1 MKSMHYYNEDLISQ
15 IHAMRVKDEA
25 TRCHYDYFTKEVDE
39 DCRKKMV
46 SWCFT
51 IVDSFNLSRESVW
64 RAMDLLDRYL
74 SSGKGLSS
82 KVLENK
88 QTFQLAC
95 TVCLYMA
102 VKVYD
107 DVEMT
112 IGFLIKLCR
121 NYYTESEVI
130 KMEHDILFALKWSV
144 AVSTPLDF
152 VRLCLQLESDLI
164 DEPATIDRIL
174 EETQKQM
181 DLATLDVYFARF
193 RHSSVGLACLG
204 AALEE
209 SGVPATLQEQF
220 WLHLSS
226 LLDFDIA
233 SREVRDIERHLL
245 LGSTIICNKTKRQS
259 SHDVVLSKPSQKESD
274 QRNTFDSSEQTSPIS
289 IWNWTQS
296 K

>member
-1 MKSMHYYNEDLISQ
+1 MHNYNEDLINQ
-15 IHAMRVKDEA
+15 LHAMRDLDKHKQD
-25 TRCHYDYFTKEVDE
+25 TRCHNNYFTDEVDE

-51 IVDSFNLSRESVW
+51 VVDSFNLSRESVW

-82 KVLENK
+82 KALENK
-88 QTFQLAC
+88 QSFQLAC
-95 TVCLYMA
+95 TVCLYVA
-102 VKVYD
+102 VKVYEN
-107 DVEMT
+107 VEMT
-112 IGFLIKLCR
+112 IGFLVKLCR
-121 NYYTESEVI
+121 NYYTASEVI
-130 KMEHDILFALKWSV
+130 NMEHDILFALNWSV

-174 EETQKQM
+174 EEAQKQM
-181 DLATLDVYFARF
+181 DLATSDVYFA
-193 RHSSVGLACLG
+193 SSKNSSIGLACLG

-209 SGVPATLQEQF
+209 SGVSPALQEQF

-233 SREVRDIERHLL
+233 SREVRDVERHLL
-245 LGSTIICNKTKRQS
+245 LGSTIVCNNTKRQS
-259 SHDVVLSKPSQKESD
+259 SHVLSKPSLKESD
-274 QRNTFDSSEQTSPIS
+274 QGNTSDSREQSSPIS
-289 IWNWTQS
+289 IWNWTQQS
-296 K
+296 I

>member
-1 MKSMHYYNEDLISQ
+1 MPH
-15 IHAMRVKDEA
+15 
-25 TRCHYDYFTKEVDE
+25 DYFTEEVDE

-74 SSGKGLSS
+74 MSGKGLSS
-82 KVLENK
+82 KALGNK

-95 TVCLYMA
+95 TVCLYVA

-121 NYYTESEVI
+121 NYYAELEVI
-130 KMEHDILFALKWSV
+130 NMEHDILFALNWSV
-144 AVSTPLDF
+144 AVSTPMDF

-164 DEPATIDRIL
+164 DEPATIDHIL
-174 EETQKQM
+174 GEAQKQT
-181 DLATLDVYFARF
+181 DLATCVYFSRF
-193 RHSSVGLACLG
+193 GHSSVGLACLG
-204 AALEE
+204 VALEE
-209 SGVPATLQEQF
+209 SGVSTTLREQF

-259 SHDVVLSKPSQKESD
+259 SHDVVLSKPSQTESD
-274 QRNTFDSSEQTSPIS
+274 QRNTSLSSEQTSPIS

-296 K
+296 KYDY

>member
-1 MKSMHYYNEDLISQ
+1 MHNYNEDLIDQ
-15 IHAMRVKDEA
+15 LHAMRVKDKHKQD
-25 TRCHYDYFTKEVDE
+25 TRCHNNYFTDEVDE

-51 IVDSFNLSRESVW
+51 VVDSFNLSRESVW

-82 KVLENK
+82 KALENK
-88 QTFQLAC
+88 QSFQLAC
-95 TVCLYMA
+95 TVCLYVA
-102 VKVYD
+102 VKVYEN
-107 DVEMT
+107 VEMT
-112 IGFLIKLCR
+112 IGFLVKLCR
-121 NYYTESEVI
+121 NYYTASEVI
-130 KMEHDILFALKWSV
+130 NMEHDILFALNWSV

-174 EETQKQM
+174 EEAQKQM
-181 DLATLDVYFARF
+181 DLATSDVYFA
-193 RHSSVGLACLG
+193 SSKNSSIGLACLG

-209 SGVPATLQEQF
+209 SGVSPALQEQF

-233 SREVRDIERHLL
+233 SREVRDVERHLL
-245 LGSTIICNKTKRQS
+245 LGSTIVCNNTKRQS
-259 SHDVVLSKPSQKESD
+259 SHVLSKPSLKESD
-274 QRNTFDSSEQTSPIS
+274 QGNTSDSREQSSPIS
-289 IWNWTQS
+289 IWNWTQQS
-296 K
+296 I